1 MDRLFISPLKFSVGP
16 HCGQKEQFLERYI
29 YSMKILFLGD
39 IVGTSTLSLL
49 EDELFDLREELGV
62 DFVIAN
68 GENVSNI
75 HGISAADYERLVYAG
90 IDFITTG
97 NHVWGKYD
105 IKNVLDDR
113 DNIIRPMN
121 YPARLPGTGARIYTV
136 NGINVLV
143 MNVSGTA
150 FMDALDN
157 PFDAVEDALIDFDG
171 EYDLSILDIHAE
183 ATAEK
188 LAIAN
193 YFDGKIDIIVGTHT
207 HVQTADER
215 ILPNGTAYITDL
227 GMCGPMDS
235 IIGVKIENVIKRQR
249 DRMPS
254 RFEVATG
261 RIELRGAIFDVEVG
275 CSVCKVRFVKRFK
288 REY

>member
-1 MDRLFISPLKFSVGP
+1 
-16 HCGQKEQFLERYI
+16 
-29 YSMKILFLGD
+29 MKILFLGD
-39 IVGTSTLSLL
+39 IVGTATLSLL
-49 EDELFDLREELGV
+49 EKELFFIREDLGI

-75 HGISAADYERLVYAG
+75 HGISASDYERLIYAG
-90 IDFITTG
+90 VDFITTG

-105 IKNVLDDR
+105 IKDILDDK

-121 YPARLPGTGARIYTV
+121 YPSRLPGTGAMIFPV
-136 NGINVLV
+136 NGINVLM

-150 FMDALDN
+150 FMDPLDN
-157 PFDAVEDALIDFDG
+157 PFDAVEDALFDFDG
-171 EYDLSILDIHAE
+171 DYDLSILDIHAE

-215 ILPNGTAYITDL
+215 FLPKGTAYITDL
-227 GMCGPMDS
+227 GMCGPLDS
-235 IIGVKIENVIKRQR
+235 IIGVKVENVIKRQR
-249 DRMPS
+249 DKMPS

-261 RIELRGAIFDVEVG
+261 KIELRGAVFEVETELTG
-275 CSVCKVRFVKRFK
+275 CVVTSIERFK
-288 REY
+288 MEI

>member
-1 MDRLFISPLKFSVGP
+1 
-16 HCGQKEQFLERYI
+16 
-29 YSMKILFLGD
+29 MKILFLGD
-39 IVGTSTLSLL
+39 VVGISTLSLL
-49 EDELFDLREELGV
+49 ENELYYIREELGL
-62 DFVIAN
+62 DFIIAN

-75 HGISAADYERLVYAG
+75 HGISAADYNRLIYAG
-90 IDFITTG
+90 VDFITTG
-97 NHVWGKYD
+97 NHIWGKYD
-105 IKNVLDDR
+105 IKNVLEDK

-121 YPARLPGTGARIYTV
+121 YPARLPGSGAKIFPI
-136 NGINVLV
+136 NGIRVLM

-150 FMDALDN
+150 FMDPLDN
-157 PFDAVEDALIDFDG
+157 PFDAVEDALLDFDG
-171 EYDLSILDIHAE
+171 EYDLSILDVHAE

-215 ILPNGTAYITDL
+215 ILPRGTAYITDL
-227 GMCGPMDS
+227 GMCGPIDS

-249 DRMPS
+249 DKMS
-254 RFEVATG
+254 TRFEVATG
-261 RIELRGAIFDVEVG
+261 RTELRGAIFEVDTDHNER
-275 CSVCKVRFVKRFK
+275 KVKSIKRFK

>member
-1 MDRLFISPLKFSVGP
+1 
-16 HCGQKEQFLERYI
+16 
-29 YSMKILFLGD
+29 MKILFLGD
-39 IVGTSTLSLL
+39 IVGTSTLSAL
-49 EDELFDLREELGV
+49 ERELGYIREELGI
-62 DFVIAN
+62 DFLIAN

-75 HGISAADYERLVYAG
+75 HGISASDYERLIYAG
-90 IDFITTG
+90 VDFITTG

-105 IKNVLDDR
+105 IKNVLDDE

-121 YPARLPGTGARIYTV
+121 YPSRLPGTGVKIFPI
-136 NGINVLV
+136 NGINVLM

-157 PFDAVEDALIDFDG
+157 PFDAVEDALIDFEG

-215 ILPNGTAYITDL
+215 ILPGGTAYITDL
-227 GMCGPMDS
+227 GMCGPVDS

-249 DRMPS
+249 DKMPS
-254 RFEVATG
+254 RFEVASG
-261 RIELRGAIFDVEVG
+261 PIELRGAIFEVNAG
-275 CSVCKVRFVKRFK
+275 TCGRKVLSVGRYKKLL
-288 REY
+288 